1 MRYNLLITLLIAF
14 NSLYSTSIKKWN
26 MGCGLIQ
33 VTIIIDN
40 TCNGI
45 YDNGDTYALD
55 VSIRLQGPQ
64 NFNQSVETDQNGHSF
79 FSNLESGNYTSHITV
94 PQGFTVTNTQQSIS
108 LSPNEVG
115 IINYFICKK
124 CEPQFSIKQT
134 QMKPGCCPVGMTM
147 NVEGNYPILSATWSN
162 GTNGIIAATT
172 SSGNYSV
179 TVKYNCNGTVQTTSV
194 NSFVNLFKSGFPN
207 LSYFPNAVRPSN
219 PLIMID
225 NNVSMGALGGYNANE
240 FALRIF
246 DRWGNLVYEQKRKD
260 CEGLINGEIRWD
272 GKDLN
277 GKVLKQDMYV
287 AYLVLENCEYQCNND
302 NWSQNFINGILRRCK
317 ENITRFEVFWFP

>member
-1 MRYNLLITLLIAF
+1 
-14 NSLYSTSIKKWN
+14 

-40 TCNGI
+40 NCNGI

-134 QMKPGCCPVGMTM
+134 QMKPGCCPVGMT
-147 NVEGNYPILSATWSN
+147 SCRSSN
-162 GTNGIIAATT
+162 NHGITM
-172 SSGNYSV
+172 SS
-179 TVKYNCNGTVQTTSV
+179 
-194 NSFVNLFKSGFPN
+194 
-207 LSYFPNAVRPSN
+207 
-219 PLIMID
+219 
-225 NNVSMGALGGYNANE
+225 
-240 FALRIF
+240 
-246 DRWGNLVYEQKRKD
+246 
-260 CEGLINGEIRWD
+260 
-272 GKDLN
+272 
-277 GKVLKQDMYV
+277 VL
-287 AYLVLENCEYQCNND
+287 L
-302 NWSQNFINGILRRCK
+302 
-317 ENITRFEVFWFP
+317 